1 MGEIMK
7 IEDIKIED
15 AADANYVIK
24 KFFNNDLKNIKM
36 TQLEQLVLTVYGMG
50 KGKGGAIDSGAS
62 DETEIDT
69 ETEAETESADKA
81 PAEEKHFKLYEKVKV
96 LEDIEIGRS
105 GEFIKTNDIGTLILM
120 KGKDAG
126 TILFEAGE
134 DGEMLEVDISFDKL
148 DKAE

>member
-1 MGEIMK
+1 MEGIMK

-24 KFFNNDLKNIKM
+24 KYFNNDLKNMKM
-36 TQLEQLVLTVYGMG
+36 TQLEQLVLTVYEMG
-50 KGKGGAIDSGAS
+50 KKNGVATDSAP
-62 DETEIDT
+62 DETET
-69 ETEAETESADKA
+69 ETETKSADKE
-81 PAEEKHFKLYEKVKV
+81 PAKEKHFKLYEKVKV

-120 KGKDAG
+120 KGGDAG

>member
-62 DETEIDT
+62 DETEIET
-69 ETEAETESADKA
+69 ETEAEPTVTA

>member
-1 MGEIMK
+1 MK

-24 KFFNNDLKNIKM
+24 KYFNNDLKNIKM
-36 TQLEQLVLTVYGMG
+36 TQLEQLVLTVYEMG
-50 KGKGGAIDSGAS
+50 KKSGVATDSAS
-62 DETEIDT
+62 DETE
-69 ETEAETESADKA
+69 SKPADKA

-120 KGKDAG
+120 KGKDVG
-126 TILFEAGE
+126 TVLFEAGE

>member
-1 MGEIMK
+1 MEEIMK

-24 KFFNNDLKNIKM
+24 KYFNNDLKNIKM
-36 TQLEQLVLTVYGMG
+36 TQLEQLVLTVYEMG
-50 KGKGGAIDSGAS
+50 KKNGVATDSAP
-62 DETEIDT
+62 DETET
-69 ETEAETESADKA
+69 ETKSADKA
-81 PAEEKHFKLYEKVKV
+81 PAEEKQFKLYEKVKV
-96 LEDIEIGRS
+96 LEDIEIGHS
-105 GEFIKTNDIGTLILM
+105 GEFIKTDDVGTLILM

-126 TILFEAGE
+126 TVLFEAGE

>member
-1 MGEIMK
+1 MEGIMK

-15 AADANYVIK
+15 AADANYVIRK
-24 KFFNNDLKNIKM
+24 YFNNDLKDIKM
-36 TQLEQLVLTVYGMG
+36 TQLEQLVLTVYEMG
-50 KGKGGAIDSGAS
+50 KKNGVATDSAS
-62 DETEIDT
+62 DETET
-69 ETEAETESADKA
+69 ETETESKSADKA

-96 LEDIEIGRS
+96 LEDIEIGHS
-105 GEFIKTNDIGTLILM
+105 GEFVKTNDVGTLILM

-134 DGEMLEVDISFDKL
+134 DGEMIEVDISFDKL

>member
-1 MGEIMK
+1 MEEIMK

-36 TQLEQLVLTVYGMG
+36 TQLEQLVLTVYEMG
-50 KGKGGAIDSGAS
+50 KGSGTGNDGASNGSGA
-62 DETEIDT
+62 
-69 ETEAETESADKA
+69 EAETAAKT
-81 PAEEKHFKLYEKVKV
+81 PAEPKTFKLYEKVKV

-120 KGKDAG
+120 KGGDVG

-148 DKAE
+148 DKVE